1 MVALNPNK
9 YGHTLGVEPQKF
21 QGESDQGSI
30 SSASPLAGE
39 PYSIGPDELAE
50 LHDPKS
56 IKKLYEIGGI
66 DSLSANFKT
75 DVKGGINDGD
85 EVDMNKRAHYY
96 GVNKLP
102 TKVRKNFFQLCFDAM
117 KDKVLILL
125 SVAAVISL
133 ALGLYETF
141 GQGVMYDDEGHAMPK
156 VDWVEGVAIMVA
168 VAIVVLVGAA
178 NDYQKERQF
187 AKLNAK
193 KEDRELIVIRNGC
206 QKMISIYD
214 LMVGDITNLQ
224 TGDVIPADAIL
235 ISGEV
240 ECDES
245 ALTGEAHT
253 IKKAPAEE
261 SIQFYESRLPTN
273 EDLGSR
279 NIKFKDPFLISGAKV
294 LSGLGNAMVT
304 AVGPNS
310 IHGRTMASL
319 NQESETTPLQVRL
332 DNLAEGIS
340 KYGFLAALVLFIVLF
355 IRYCVNIAPGDR
367 KSVV

>member
-9 YGHTLGVEPQKF
+9 YGQNLGVEPQKF
-21 QGESDQGSI
+21 QDESDQAST
-30 SSASPLAGE
+30 SSASPLTGE
-39 PYSIGPDELAE
+39 PYSIGPDDLAE

-56 IKKLYEIGGI
+56 MKKLYELGGI
-66 DSLSANFKT
+66 DSLSANFT
-75 DVKGGINDGD
+75 TSIKGGINDED
-85 EVDMNKRAHYY
+85 QHDMKKRMEYY
-96 GVNKLP
+96 GKNKLP
-102 TKVRKNFFQLCFDAM
+102 TKVRKNFFELCFDAL

-141 GQGVMYDDEGHAMPK
+141 GQGVMYDDEGNALPK

-178 NDYQKERQF
+178 NDFQKERQF

-193 KEDRELIVIRNGC
+193 KEDRELIVIRNGS

-224 TGDVIPADAIL
+224 TGDVLPADAIL
-235 ISGEV
+235 ISGDV

-245 ALTGEAHT
+245 ALTGEAKT
-253 IKKAPAEE
+253 IRKSPAEE
-261 SIQFYESRLPTN
+261 AMQFYESQLPTN
-273 EDLGSR
+273 EDIGSSS
-279 NIKFKDPFLISGAKV
+279 IKFEDPFLISGAKV

-304 AVGPNS
+304 AVGL
-310 IHGRTMASL
+310 ILFMEGL
-319 NQESETTPLQVRL
+319 WQV
-332 DNLAEGIS
+332 
-340 KYGFLAALVLFIVLF
+340 
-355 IRYCVNIAPGDR
+355 
-367 KSVV
+367 